1 MNPIPDESFSD
12 VFLKGR
18 LEEYK
23 CNASTEIE
31 TLSELAI
38 NLKRNGIDAAA
49 EYVQG
54 HGTSM
59 IMKIMGINK

>member
-1 MNPIPDESFSD
+1 LNPIPDESFSD

-18 LEEYK
+18 PEEYK

-38 NLKRNGIDAAA
+38 NLRRNGIDAA

-54 HGTSM
+54 YGTSM